1 MKSDTSF
8 EPGSKVLEFEKNKL
22 LKPKSNNPKTKKK
35 KLKPHPKIAF
45 TTHFFKNSVFKIL

>member
-22 LKPKSNNPKTKKK
+22 LKPKSNNPKTKLKK
-35 KLKPHPKIAF
+35 TQTPPKDCIHYPF
-45 TTHFFKNSVFKIL
+45 LQEFCV